1 MILKNNSVFSFS
13 STLICVKIN
22 LNINN
27 FGSTIS
33 LKIIHGTNQNNEYS
47 FNSNDKVLIRL
58 GRLKTNLIDID
69 FNDES
74 TSRLQTS
81 ILYENNN
88 WYIVDGDGV
97 KKSLNGTWFF
107 ADEYITINEGMI
119 FRAGSTTFKSHLFTP
134 FFVYLIFFIFYCY
147 PMFIPNIFYNKK
159 SIVFVFMFF
168 NFSFCFF
175 SRFSIA

>member
-33 LKIIHGTNQNNEYS
+33 LKILHGTNQNNEYS

-74 TSRLQTS
+74 TSRLQTT

-88 WYIVDGDGV
+88 WYIVDGDGI

-134 FFVYLIFFIFYCY
+134 
-147 PMFIPNIFYNKK
+147 
-159 SIVFVFMFF
+159 
-168 NFSFCFF
+168 
-175 SRFSIA
+175 